1 MSSSK
6 EKINKIIEY
15 LNNGK
20 YSNAENIALSNLKQ
34 NPNDPTTLGILG
46 GIYLAKKIKSRH

>member
-34 NPNDPTTLGILG
+34 NPNDPTNLGVFI
-46 GIYLAKKIKSRH
+46 